1 MALSRRLGQNSA
13 NAAPP
18 MEASTPTQNTD
29 SVLNRNTPATSIYQ
43 TSVNLLDKLACIEGF
58 EVYLASLFD
67 ESALGKANGSS
78 TPYLNPIQ
86 LLWDTFRQGTSLC
99 VIYNALKPAEP
110 LSTTLDESQ
119 NILRQRKDRVYRFV
133 KACKDNQIVREEDLF
148 TISELF
154 KDDTNSFVKVL
165 KTIETVVD
173 TVQSRGLLDTSR
185 LVEKPSAR
193 FAEAQLGPPQDN
205 RDRVVKEFVET
216 ERRYVQDLELLQGY
230 MEEVHKKNIIS
241 SDSLRYIFA
250 NLNSLVDFQRRFL
263 IGVEANASQ
272 PPEDQHFGAVFI
284 NMKEGFM
291 VYEPYCAN
299 YARASKLC
307 VAEEDSLRVLAHIIE
322 PHYELPS
329 MLIKPVQRMCKYPM
343 ILEELTKFYEV
354 TSPIYLELRD
364 GISAINSIVE
374 QVNEAERKEGNLAVV
389 SDLEERVENWK
400 GYSITTFG
408 ELFLH
413 DTFVMSTTGVERELL
428 IYLFENILICC
439 KEMTEKD
446 KRRNQKHKSNAL
458 HLKGRIFLFSIHSVV
473 DTTRDNQLN
482 LTIYWRDV
490 VMENF
495 SLACRSEE
503 QLRIWKSTMERL
515 IARTREKAASAI
527 EGPQSSPANVQ
538 MSQRSASSQQS
549 TEYDSDDEVTLP
561 RRDRFS
567 EGSSLTTSMQQEKG
581 SHMLAYR
588 KTYDGTGPRVRNGST
603 KKQGSTDYTNEPMDG
618 VERSATISTF
628 HRRLGANGS
637 NGGINDTID
646 PAYRNRSSPM
656 PAGSMPTGPMPA
668 GPMPAGP
675 MPAGPMPAG
684 PMYGKSEVP
693 PVPSF
698 HRTEGSDGIAKSI
711 PSSKAP
717 GTITINPPM
726 PTAFASSISP
736 MTPGTA
742 GLPGSAM
749 SISSTPVPQSA
760 SPQGMNGAGG
770 GAPTRPV
777 KVKVHFLN
785 DIFVIIIK
793 QDVPFRELVERVD
806 RKIKICAGPHVGIS
820 GSNEND
826 IATAPLLD
834 IRMRYQDEDGDMI
847 LVSSDEDVQMA
858 FESANAARKD
868 ETATSTLNLFVSI

>member
-1 MALSRRLGQNSA
+1 M
-13 NAAPP
+13 
-18 MEASTPTQNTD
+18 D
-29 SVLNRNTPATSIYQ
+29 
-43 TSVNLLDKLACIEGF
+43 
-58 EVYLASLFD
+58 
-67 ESALGKANGSS
+67 
-78 TPYLNPIQ
+78 
-86 LLWDTFRQGTSLC
+86 
-99 VIYNALKPAEP
+99 
-110 LSTTLDESQ
+110 
-119 NILRQRKDRVYRFV
+119 
-133 KACKDNQIVREEDLF
+133 
-148 TISELF
+148 
-154 KDDTNSFVKVL
+154 
-165 KTIETVVD
+165 
-173 TVQSRGLLDTSR
+173 
-185 LVEKPSAR
+185 
-193 FAEAQLGPPQDN
+193 
-205 RDRVVKEFVET
+205 
-216 ERRYVQDLELLQGY
+216 
-230 MEEVHKKNIIS
+230 EVHKKNIIS

-272 PPEDQHFGAVFI
+272 PPEEQHFGAVFV

-307 VAEEDSLRVLAHIIE
+307 VAEEDSLRSLAHIIE

-343 ILEELTKFYEV
+343 ILEELSKFYEA
-354 TSPIYLELRD
+354 TSPVYLELRD
-364 GISAINSIVE
+364 GITAINSIVE
-374 QVNEAERKEGNLAVV
+374 QVNEAERKEANLAVV

-439 KEMTEKD
+439 KETSDKD
-446 KRRNQKHKSNAL
+446 KRRNQKQKSNAL

-549 TEYDSDDEVTLP
+549 TEYDSDDDATLP
-561 RRDRFS
+561 RRGRFS

-588 KTYDGTGPRVRNGST
+588 KTYDGAGPRGRNGSTT
-603 KKQGSTDYTNEPMDG
+603 KKQGSADYTGEQQQHHPMDG
-618 VERSATISTF
+618 GIERSATISTF
-628 HRRLGANGS
+628 HRRLGGGSNGS
-637 NGGINDTID
+637 NGGNMDHMD
-646 PAYRNRSSPM
+646 PANRNRGSPM
-656 PAGSMPTGPMPA
+656 PAGSL
-668 GPMPAGP
+668 
-675 MPAGPMPAG
+675 
-684 PMYGKSEVP
+684 YGKGDVP
-693 PVPSF
+693 PMPSF
-698 HRTEGSDGIAKSI
+698 HRSEGSDGVSRSI

-717 GTITINPPM
+717 GIITINPAI
-726 PTAFASSISP
+726 PTAFSSSISP

-742 GLPGSAM
+742 GLPGSAL
-749 SISSTPVPQSA
+749 SIASTPVPQST
-760 SPQGMNGAGG
+760 SPQGLNVAAVAGAGA
-770 GAPTRPV
+770 GAPARPV

-806 RKIKICAGPHVGIS
+806 RKIKICAGPHVGIG

-826 IATAPLLD
+826 IASAPLLD

-847 LVSSDEDVQMA
+847 LIGSDEDVQMA

-868 ETATSTLNLFVSI
+868 EASTSTLNLFVSI

>member
-1 MALSRRLGQNSA
+1 MALSRRLGQSS
-13 NAAPP
+13 
-18 MEASTPTQNTD
+18 ASTPAAVDTSIPTQNFE
-29 SVLNRNTPATSIYQ
+29 SILNRNAPATSIYQ
-43 TSVNLLDKLACIEGF
+43 TTLNLLDKLACIEGF
-58 EVYLASLFD
+58 EVYLASLFED
-67 ESALGKANGSS
+67 SS
-78 TPYLNPIQ
+78 LEEETGGTTPYLNPIQ
-86 LLWDTFRQGTSLC
+86 LLWDAFRQGTSLC
-99 VIYNALKPAEP
+99 VIYNALQPAEP

-133 KACKDNQIVREEDLF
+133 KACKDNQVVREEDLF

-165 KTIETVVD
+165 KTVEIVVD
-173 TVQSRGLLDTSR
+173 AIQSRGLLDTSL

-216 ERRYVQDLELLQGY
+216 ERRYVHDLEQLQGY
-230 MEEVHKKNIIS
+230 MDEVNKRNIIS
-241 SDSLRYIFA
+241 SESLRYMFA

-263 IGVEANASQ
+263 IGVEANASL

-329 MLIKPVQRMCKYPM
+329 MLIKPVQRICKYPM
-343 ILEELTKFYEV
+343 ILEELAKFYEK

-389 SDLEERVENWK
+389 SDLEERVEDWK
-400 GYSITTFG
+400 GYSISTFG

-439 KEMTEKD
+439 KEVSEKD
-446 KRRNQKHKSNAL
+446 RRRNQKHKSNAL

-473 DTTRDNQLN
+473 DTTRDGQLN

-495 SLACRSEE
+495 SLACRTED
-503 QLRIWKSTMERL
+503 QLKLWKNTMERL
-515 IARTREKAASAI
+515 IVRTKERAASAV
-527 EGPQSSPANVQ
+527 EGPQSSPATVLA
-538 MSQRSASSQQS
+538 QRTASGQQS
-549 TEYDSDDEVTLP
+549 EYESDDGMGIP
-561 RRDRFS
+561 RRGRFS
-567 EGSSLTTSMQQEKG
+567 EGASLTSSMQAEK
-581 SHMLAYR
+581 SQSSLAYR
-588 KTYDGTGPRVRNGST
+588 KTYDGAASRARNNAKNPGEN
-603 KKQGSTDYTNEPMDG
+603 YVNELADG
-618 VERSATISTF
+618 IERSATISTF
-628 HRRLGANGS
+628 HRRQGTNGS
-637 NGGINDTID
+637 SNGFGE
-646 PAYRNRSSPM
+646 PADAAHRSRTSPM
-656 PAGSMPTGPMPA
+656 PSGAL
-668 GPMPAGP
+668 
-675 MPAGPMPAG
+675 
-684 PMYGKSEVP
+684 YGKHDIPPVP
-693 PVPSF
+693 LPVPSF
-698 HRTEGSDGIAKSI
+698 LRSEGSDELTKINK
-711 PSSKAP
+711 PNKAP
-717 GTITINPPM
+717 GIISINPPM

-736 MTPGTA
+736 MTPA
-742 GLPGSAM
+742 GHIGVPGSAI
-749 SISSTPVPQSA
+749 SISSTPVPRSGN
-760 SPQGMNGAGG
+760 SPQGT
-770 GAPTRPV
+770 GAPAKPV

-793 QDVPFRELVERVD
+793 QDVSFKGLSERVD

-820 GSNEND
+820 SSNETD
-826 IATAPLLD
+826 IASAPPLG

-847 LVSSDEDVQMA
+847 LIGSDEDVQMA
-858 FESANAARKD
+858 FESANAAKKD
-868 ETATSTLNLFVSI
+868 ETTTSTLNLFVSI

>member
-1 MALSRRLGQNSA
+1 
-13 NAAPP
+13 
-18 MEASTPTQNTD
+18 
-29 SVLNRNTPATSIYQ
+29 
-43 TSVNLLDKLACIEGF
+43 
-58 EVYLASLFD
+58 
-67 ESALGKANGSS
+67 
-78 TPYLNPIQ
+78 
-86 LLWDTFRQGTSLC
+86 
-99 VIYNALKPAEP
+99 
-110 LSTTLDESQ
+110 
-119 NILRQRKDRVYRFV
+119 
-133 KACKDNQIVREEDLF
+133 
-148 TISELF
+148 
-154 KDDTNSFVKVL
+154 
-165 KTIETVVD
+165 
-173 TVQSRGLLDTSR
+173 
-185 LVEKPSAR
+185 
-193 FAEAQLGPPQDN
+193 
-205 RDRVVKEFVET
+205 
-216 ERRYVQDLELLQGY
+216 

-272 PPEDQHFGAVFI
+272 PPEDQHFGAVFV

-307 VAEEDSLRVLAHIIE
+307 VAEEDSLRVLSHIIE

-343 ILEELTKFYEV
+343 ILEELSKFYEA

-413 DTFVMSTTGVERELL
+413 DTFVMSTSGVERELL

-439 KEMTEKD
+439 KEISEKD
-446 KRRNQKHKSNAL
+446 RRRNQRHKSNAL

-473 DTTRDNQLN
+473 DTSRDNHLN

-495 SLACRSEE
+495 SLACRTEE

-527 EGPQSSPANVQ
+527 DGPQSSPANAQ
-538 MSQRSASSQQS
+538 MNQRSMASHQN
-549 TEYDSDDEVTLP
+549 TEYDSDDDITLP
-561 RRDRFS
+561 RRGRFS
-567 EGSSLTTSMQQEKG
+567 EGSSLTTSMQQDKG
-581 SHMLAYR
+581 SQSLSYR
-588 KTYDGTGPRVRNGST
+588 KTYDGAGPRGRNGSAR
-603 KKQGSTDYTNEPMDG
+603 KQGSGDYMVESMDG

-628 HRRLGANGS
+628 HRRLGTNGS
-637 NGGINDTID
+637 NGSPID
-646 PAYRNRSSPM
+646 PTDPAFQNRSSPM
-656 PAGSMPTGPMPA
+656 PAGA
-668 GPMPAGP
+668 F
-675 MPAGPMPAG
+675 
-684 PMYGKSEVP
+684 YGNGEVPP

-698 HRTEGSDGIAKSI
+698 HRSEGSDTLGGSI
-711 PSSKAP
+711 MQNKAP
-717 GTITINPPM
+717 GTISINPPV
-726 PTAFASSISP
+726 PTAFISSISP

-749 SISSTPVPQSA
+749 SMVSTPVPQLS
-760 SPQGMNGAGG
+760 SPRNANAAGG
-770 GAPTRPV
+770 GPAKPV

-793 QDVPFRELVERVD
+793 QDVSFKELVERVD
-806 RKIKICAGPHVGIS
+806 RKIKICAGPNVGIS
-820 GSNEND
+820 GSNEHD
-826 IATAPLLD
+826 IATAPPLD

-847 LVSSDEDVQMA
+847 LVSSDEDVQLA

-868 ETATSTLNLFVSI
+868 ESTTSTLNLFVSI